1 MGTYMAWF
9 DGLRS
14 PKIKRKKAVSKTSAN
29 IWTKCL
35 GCNEILYRIEIDRN
49 FNICPRCGYHFAIS
63 LRRWIELLI
72 DEGTF
77 QEEQTSVS
85 SGDPLK
91 FKDIKPYKVRIK
103 EASKNSGERE
113 AFVYGHGK
121 LAGVDVILGVFS
133 FQFMG
138 GSMGSVVGEKI
149 TMAFE
154 LAEKRKLPII
164 IVSASGGAR
173 MQEGLMSIMQM
184 AKTVIA
190 RERLRETATPF
201 ISLLTHPTTGG
212 VAASFAM
219 LGDFAIS
226 EPGALIGFA
235 GPRVIEQT
243 TKQKLPENFQRA
255 SFLLEHGMI
264 DQIVKR
270 NEIKDSL
277 ASLLDLLGFAKRS

>member
-1 MGTYMAWF
+1 MAWF